1 MWRNVHVDDARDD
14 IDSSYASSSASEDSI
29 SASLA
34 MSTPMPPTAT
44 MTKTDAPVVVDM
56 TCAHFVHVFC
66 IHVRHHGDNWGQ
78 NKATPE
84 DLMFFDEAHAAAYR
98 AVHPWFVHSV
108 TKRLALKLGDVY
120 HPLGEPFRRPPA

>member
-14 IDSSYASSSASEDSI
+14 IDSSYASSSASDDSI

-34 MSTPMPPTAT
+34 MPPATTTTP
-44 MTKTDAPVVVDM
+44 KTDAPHAVDM

-78 NKATPE
+78 NKAAPE

-108 TKRLALKLGDVY
+108 SKRLALKLGDVY
-120 HPLGEPFRRPPA
+120 HPLGEPFRRPA

>member
-1 MWRNVHVDDARDD
+1 MWRNVHVDDARGGISD
-14 IDSSYASSSASEDSI
+14 ASSSASDDSI

-34 MSTPMPPTAT
+34 TPPAT
-44 MTKTDAPVVVDM
+44 TTTTPAHAVDM

-66 IHVRHHGDNWGQ
+66 IHVRHNGDNWGQ
-78 NKATPE
+78 NKAAPE